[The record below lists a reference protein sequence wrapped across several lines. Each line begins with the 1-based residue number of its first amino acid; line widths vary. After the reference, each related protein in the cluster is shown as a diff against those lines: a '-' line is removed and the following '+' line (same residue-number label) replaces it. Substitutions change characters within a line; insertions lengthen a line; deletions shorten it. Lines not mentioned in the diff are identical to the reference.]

1 MHDCDLRSGTRC
13 HVRKLEGNIPASDE
27 QHSLRKFIKLEELVA
42 RRKML
47 FAGNLQARRSLP
59 GRNHHIAALQN
70 LLAHLNCGWADE
82 TSATMECRDA
92 GLRKPLLP
100 VLRNRLRERTLEAHQ
115 LLPINPELLA
125 LNSLTLHAT
134 TPINHLRS
142 AHKRLFGIASTQ
154 RTSTPKRPRIDN
166 RDLPSGQAAPR
177 RYRRRCRPCSDRD

>member
-27 QHSLRKFIKLEELVA
+27 QDSLRKFIKLEELVA
-42 RRKML
+42 RSKML

-82 TSATMECRDA
+82 TSATMECRYA
-92 GLRKPLLP
+92 GLRKPLFPL
-100 VLRNRLRERTLEAHQ
+100 LRNRLRERTLEAHQ
-115 LLPINPELLA
+115 LLPINPQLLG
-125 LNSLTLHAT
+125 LNSLAFHAA

-142 AHKRLFGIASTQ
+142 AHKHLFRVASTQ
-154 RTSTPKRPRIDN
+154 GTSTPERPRIDN
-166 RDLPSGQAAPR
+166 RNLPSGQATPR
-177 RYRRRCRPCSDRD
+177 CYRRCGRPRSDRD

>member
-82 TSATMECRDA
+82 TSAAMECRDA
-92 GLRKPLLP
+92 GLRKPLFP
-100 VLRNRLRERTLEAHQ
+100 VFRNGLRKRPLKAHQ
-115 LLPINPELLA
+115 LLPINLKLLG
-125 LNSLTLHAT
+125 LNSFAFHSAGPVDDFRSTHKDLLGSH
-134 TPINHLRS
+134 PRS
-142 AHKRLFGIASTQ
+142 AQVPPNGLEST
-154 RTSTPKRPRIDN
+154 
-166 RDLPSGQAAPR
+166 
-177 RYRRRCRPCSDRD
+177 

>member
-27 QHSLRKFIKLEELVA
+27 QDSLRKFIKFEELVA

-47 FAGNLQARRSLP
+47 FAGNLQVRGSLP
-59 GRNHHIAALQN
+59 GRNHHIATLQN
-70 LLAHLNCGWADE
+70 FLAHLNCGWADE

-92 GLRKPLLP
+92 GFSQSLL
-100 VLRNRLRERTLEAHQ
+100 LAFRNRLRERTLGAHQ
-115 LLPINPELLA
+115 LLPINPELLS

-134 TPINHLRS
+134 TPINHVRS
-142 AHKRLFGIASTQ
+142 AHKHLFGIASTQ

-166 RDLPSGQAAPR
+166 RD
-177 RYRRRCRPCSDRD
+177 